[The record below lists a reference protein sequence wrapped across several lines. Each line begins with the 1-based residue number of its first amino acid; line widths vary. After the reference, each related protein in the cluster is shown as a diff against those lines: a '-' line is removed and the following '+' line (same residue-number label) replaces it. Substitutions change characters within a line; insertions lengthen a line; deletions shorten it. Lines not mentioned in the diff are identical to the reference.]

1 MMREAGTTT
10 SMTGSPVFESWWT
23 HLRVCAPRSNVP
35 GSVASTIT
43 MHEPLMRSSPELTA
57 TVT

>member
-1 MMREAGTTT
+1 MREAGTVT
-10 SMTGSPVFESWWT
+10 SITGSPVLESWCT
-23 HLRVCAPRSNVP
+23 HLSVCAPRSNVP

-43 MHEPLMRSSPELTA
+43 MQLPLMRSSPELTA